1 MEGED
6 FAQSAH
12 IFNSLPKR
20 NSFFKNELNY
30 GLGSL
35 KTSGR
40 SFNCYSG
47 EESALRYW
55 KRHGCYPPGKNGP
68 GPRPCPAPAGQSGP
82 AALTDGAATRSRGRP
97 APALRWGK
105 RPRGPGLDQPSVD
118 PVLCPLTT
126 RGTHAEPYRSPRGR
140 QLMRFQRC
148 KHTSAWTESLVHKGS
163 LARGQ
168 GPPAPSQASSD
179 PSQGLAHLSGRLSDA
194 RPEHKTQIRPDSL
207 NSVLP
212 GKGYDPTEQLVF
224 SLCSF
229 TLQSCLRV
237 SRQSEDRNHRA
248 AKGAKN
254 NAQWQTLLGCLH
266 TY

>member
-1 MEGED
+1 M
-6 FAQSAH
+6 
-12 IFNSLPKR
+12 L
-20 NSFFKNELNY
+20 
-30 GLGSL
+30 
-35 KTSGR
+35 
-40 SFNCYSG
+40 
-47 EESALRYW
+47 EETRE
-55 KRHGCYPPGKNGP
+55 PPAREKW
-68 GPRPCPAPAGQSGP
+68 PRPRPGPAPAGQSGP

-105 RPRGPGLDQPSVD
+105 WPERARAGPALRGPG
-118 PVLCPLTT
+118 PLPAHRSRHP
-126 RGTHAEPYRSPRGR
+126 RGTYRSPRGR

-212 GKGYDPTEQLVF
+212 GKGHDPTEQLVF

-237 SRQSEDRNHRA
+237 SRQSEGRNHRA

-254 NAQWQTLLGCLH
+254 CPVANFTWVLVYILN
-266 TY
+266 